1 MYIIS
6 HILHTF
12 LCALI
17 LKMGYEMFE
26 NTVEKFGKNVGLIH
40 VSISSVLTIVFLI
53 SIPLHI
59 AFNYDDLDIWE
70 DVVTVGNNSLCDLE
84 N

>member
-1 MYIIS
+1 M
-6 HILHTF
+6 TF
-12 LCALI
+12 
-17 LKMGYEMFE
+17 EMFE

-59 AFNYDDLDIWE
+59 AFNYDDLDIWDE
-70 DVVTVGNNSLCDLE
+70 IVTVGNKSYTDLMIL
-84 N
+84 NKIKCFGT